1 MAIASVVLDIQ
12 TRSLES
18 AYSYLVPDALEK
30 EVGVGATVLVTFGR
44 RPAVGYVVAKS
55 SELADGVDPS
65 KLRAIEQVLEPSA
78 FDETAAEL
86 ALWISREYACPAVAA
101 IRLFLPPG
109 SLPKAKKAE
118 DGSWTLTPS
127 HLGKL
132 ENRWVGLSE
141 SGKDFTPRADA
152 YRQRELVDA
161 LSKGPLRLSELKATL
176 PGVASTLRTLEK
188 RGVVELFEGEAE
200 PIRQEA
206 TTLGSAHAP
215 LPERLTKGQAHALTA
230 ISRALGRGDGGVVL
244 VDGVTGSGKTEV
256 YLEAIEAAL
265 ALGRGAIVLVPEI
278 SLTPQTLGRFR
289 SRFGD
294 EVALM
299 HSRLTPAERRQQW
312 MAVSAGKARVVVGA
326 RSALFCPVKDLGLV
340 VIDEEHEF
348 TYKQEQ
354 APRYH
359 ARDVA
364 AKLVQLKRASLVLGS
379 ATPSLESL
387 KRCEDGEF
395 LGSRWER
402 VRMPD
407 RATGALLP
415 NVTLVDLRGTHT
427 EGSTVFSPELADALR
442 ETHRAGEKAVLLI
455 NRRGFSPFLI
465 CEDCGCVPEC
475 PHCSSSL
482 TYHAKRRELVCHSCG
497 SIWPLKPWPDPTSLC
512 PHCGSRYLRAPGV
525 GTERVEGEVRGLL
538 PDAEVIRMDADT
550 TSGAGAH
557 QRLLER
563 FDATPGAVL
572 VGTQM
577 IAKGLD
583 FPEVTL
589 VGVVNADTSLKLPDF
604 RSAERTFDLLEQV
617 TGRAGRGEKPG
628 RVIIQSYWSTH
639 PAVACV
645 ASKDRESFV
654 RAELALREEAQYPP
668 YVRLANITASG
679 ADPRRVESTI
689 AELSGRL
696 REAAPTAGWQVVG
709 PAECLRAKI
718 RDRHRHHVLVKAPLG
733 APLGEALFNLA
744 RGLGGPGVSLAI
756 DVDAYEVL

>member
-1 MAIASVVLDIQ
+1 MTIASVVLDIK
-12 TRSLES
+12 TRSLLS
-18 AYSYLVPDALEK
+18 AYSYSVPCELAG
-30 EVGVGATVLVTFGR
+30 EVEVGATVLVPFGN
-44 RPAVGYVVAKS
+44 RPAVGYVVGLS
-55 SELADGVDPS
+55 SMLAEGIDET
-65 KLRAIEQVLEPSA
+65 KLRAIEKVLAPSA

-86 ALWISREYACPAVAA
+86 ALWIAREYACPAVAA
-101 IRLFLPPG
+101 VRLFLPPG
-109 SLPKAKKAE
+109 SLPKARRLA
-118 DGSWTLTPS
+118 DGSWELTS
-127 HLGKL
+127 KHLGKL
-132 ENRWVGLSE
+132 ENRWVRRAPGGE
-141 SGKDFTPRADA
+141 AFTPRADA
-152 YRQRELVDA
+152 YRQRELLEA
-161 LSKGPLRLSELKATL
+161 LSRGPLPLSELKATL
-176 PGVASTLRTLEK
+176 PGVAPTLRVLEK
-188 RGVVELFEGEAE
+188 RGVVEVFEGEPE
-200 PIRQEA
+200 LVRPEG
-206 TTLGSAHAP
+206 TTLGSAEAP
-215 LPERLTKGQAHALTA
+215 VPDRLTRGQEAALA
-230 ISRALGRGDGGVVL
+230 MISRALGRGDGTVVL

-256 YLEAIEAAL
+256 YLETIEAAL
-265 ALGRGAIVLVPEI
+265 SLGRGAIVLVPEI

-312 MAVSAGKARVVVGA
+312 MAVCSGKARVVVGA
-326 RSALFCPVKDLGLV
+326 RSALFCPVADLGLV

-359 ARDVA
+359 AREVA
-364 AKLVQLKRASLVLGS
+364 AKLVRLRGASLVLGS

-387 KRCEDGEF
+387 KRCREGEF
-395 LGSRWER
+395 LGARWER
-402 VRMPD
+402 VRMPE

-415 NVTLVDLRGTHT
+415 EVSLVDLRGTHT

-442 ETHRAGEKAVLLI
+442 ETHARGEKSVLLI

-482 TYHAKRRELVCHSCG
+482 TYHARRHELVCHSCG
-497 SIWPLKPWPDPTSLC
+497 SIWPIKPWPDPTSLC

-525 GTERVEGEVRGLL
+525 GTERVEGEVRQLL

-563 FDATPGAVL
+563 FDASRGAVL

-617 TGRAGRGEKPG
+617 TGRAGRGSKPG

-645 ASKDRESFV
+645 ARKDRDAFVES
-654 RAELALREEAQYPP
+654 ELALRREAGYPP
-668 YVRLANITASG
+668 FVRLANITASG
-679 ADPRRVESTI
+679 VDEARVKATI
-689 AELSGRL
+689 SELGARL
-696 REAAPTAGWQVVG
+696 RDAAPRAGWQVVG
-709 PAECLRAKI
+709 PAECLRAKV
-718 RDRHRHHVLVKAPLG
+718 RDRFRHHVIVKAPLG
-733 APLGEALFNLA
+733 AELGERLFSLA
-744 RGLGGPGVSLAI
+744 RGLGGSGVSLAI

>member
-1 MAIASVVLDIQ
+1 MPIASVVLDIP

-18 AYSYLVPDALEK
+18 TYAYLIPEVLEDK
-30 EVGVGATVLVTFGR
+30 VEVGATVLVSFGR
-44 RPAVGYVVAKS
+44 RPAVGYVVKRSREPDAS
-55 SELADGVDPS
+55 LDAS
-65 KLRAIEQVLEPSA
+65 KLREIDDVLAPSA
-78 FDETAAEL
+78 FDEVSATL
-86 ALWISREYACPAVAA
+86 AMWIAREYACPAIAA
-101 IRLFLPPG
+101 VRLFLPPG
-109 SLPKAKKAE
+109 SLPKARKGE
-118 DGSWTLTPS
+118 DGTWELTS
-127 HLGKL
+127 RHLGKL
-132 ENRWVGLSE
+132 ENRWVRLSQ
-141 SGKDFTPRADA
+141 SAGGFTPRADA
-152 YRQRELVDA
+152 YRQRDLMDA
-161 LSKGPLRLSELKATL
+161 LSKGPLRLSELKAIL
-176 PGVASTLRTLEK
+176 PGVASTLRSLAK
-188 RGVVELFEGEAE
+188 RGVVEVFEGEPE
-200 PIRQEA
+200 LVRPEA
-206 TTLGSAHAP
+206 TTLGSAEAP
-215 LPERLTKGQAHALTA
+215 LPERLTRGQMRALATV
-230 ISRALGRGDGGVVL
+230 SRALGRGDGSVVL

-256 YLEAIEAAL
+256 YLEAIDAAL
-265 ALGRGAIVLVPEI
+265 ELGRGAIVLVPEI

-312 MAVSAGKARVVVGA
+312 MAVRSGKARVVVGA
-326 RSALFCPVKDLGLV
+326 RSALFCPVGNLGLV

-364 AKLVQLKRASLVLGS
+364 AKLVQLRGASLVLGS

-387 KRCEDGEF
+387 KRCQDGGF
-395 LGSRWER
+395 LGVAWER
-402 VRMPD
+402 VRMGE

-415 NVTLVDLRGTHT
+415 SVTLVDLRGTHT
-427 EGSTVFSPELADALR
+427 EGSSAFSPELADALR
-442 ETHRAGEKAVLLI
+442 ETHHAGEKSVLLI

-475 PHCSSSL
+475 PHCSNSL
-482 TYHAKRRELVCHSCG
+482 TYHARTRELVCHTCG

-512 PHCGSRYLRAPGV
+512 PNCGSRYLRAPGV
-525 GTERVEGEVRGLL
+525 GTERVEDEVRLL
-538 PDAEVIRMDADT
+538 LGDAEVIRMDADT
-550 TSGAGAH
+550 TSGQGAH

-604 RSAERTFDLLEQV
+604 RAAERTFDLLEQV
-617 TGRAGRGEKPG
+617 TGRAGRGAKPG

-645 ASKDRESFV
+645 ASKDRDAFVES
-654 RAELALREEAQYPP
+654 ELALRREAHYPP
-668 YVRLANITASG
+668 YVRLANLTVSG
-679 ADPRRVESTI
+679 ADEKRVKATVS
-689 AELSGRL
+689 ELARRL
-696 REAAPTAGWQVVG
+696 RDAARRQRWQVVG

-718 RDRHRHHVLVKAPLG
+718 RDRHRHHVIVKAPLG
-733 APLGEALFNLA
+733 ASLGESLFELSK
-744 RGLGGPGVSLAI
+744 GLGGSGISLAI

>member
-1 MAIASVVLDIQ
+1 MAIASVVLDIH

-18 AYSYLVPDALEK
+18 AYSYLVPEDLEGEV
-30 EVGVGATVLVTFGR
+30 EVGQAVLVPFGR
-44 RPAVGYVVAKS
+44 RPAVGYVVGLSVTLDPKVEVERLRPIERILAK
-55 SELADGVDPS
+55 
-65 KLRAIEQVLEPSA
+65 SA
-78 FDETAAEL
+78 FDETSAEL
-86 ALWISREYACPAVAA
+86 ALWIAREYACPTVAA
-101 IRLFLPPG
+101 VRLFLPPG
-109 SLPKAKKAE
+109 SLPKARKAD
-118 DGSWTLTPS
+118 DGSWELTS
-127 HLGKL
+127 KNLGAL
-132 ENRWVGLSE
+132 EGRWVRLGE
-141 SGKDFTPRADA
+141 GAREFKPRADA

-176 PGVASTLRTLEK
+176 PGVAPTLRSLEK
-188 RGVVELFEGEAE
+188 RGVVEVFEGESE
-200 PIRQEA
+200 LVRSPA
-206 TTLGSAHAP
+206 TTLASADAP
-215 LPERLTKGQAHALTA
+215 LPERLTKGQERALAT
-230 ISRALGRGDGGVVL
+230 ISRALGRGDGSVVL

-256 YLEAIEAAL
+256 YLEVIEAAL

-299 HSRLTPAERRQQW
+299 HSRLTPAERRRQW
-312 MAVSAGKARVVVGA
+312 MAVREGKARLVVGA
-326 RSALFCPVKDLGLV
+326 RSALFCPVRDLGLV

-364 AKLVQLKRASLVLGS
+364 AKLVQLRRASLVLGS

-387 KRCEDGEF
+387 KRCQDGGY
-395 LGSRWER
+395 LGASWER
-402 VRMPD
+402 VRMPE

-415 NVTLVDLRGTHT
+415 DVTLVDMRGTHT
-427 EGSTVFSPELADALR
+427 EGSSVFSPELADALR
-442 ETHRAGEKAVLLI
+442 ETHRAGEKSVLLI

-482 TYHAKRRELVCHSCG
+482 TYHARRRELVCHSCG

-525 GTERVEGEVRGLL
+525 GTERVEDEVRMLL

-563 FDATPGAVL
+563 FDAKAGSVL

-604 RSAERTFDLLEQV
+604 RAAERTYDLLEQV
-617 TGRAGRGEKPG
+617 TGRAGRSRLPG

-645 ASKDRESFV
+645 ATKDRDSFV
-654 RAELALREEAQYPP
+654 ATELEIRRESQYPP

-679 ADPRRVESTI
+679 IDARRVETTI
-689 AELSGRL
+689 AELARRL
-696 REAAPTAGWQVVG
+696 REAAPGAGWQVVG
-709 PAECLRAKI
+709 PAECLRAKV

-733 APLGEALFNLA
+733 ASLGEALFDLA
-744 RGLGGPGVSLAI
+744 RGLGGSGVSLAI